1 MKLSLNWIKDF
12 VKLPEDMD
20 LARLSY
26 DLTMSTVEVEGA
38 HDLGKD
44 YDGIIIGKI
53 NDVQPHPNA
62 DKLRVC
68 SVDIGGGE
76 IKEIVCGGSNL
87 EIGQKVVVA
96 CPGSFVRWHGEG
108 DLVEIKNAKLRGV
121 PSFGMIC
128 ASVEIGLADLFPAE
142 EEHEIMDVT
151 YLDCEPGTPVAD
163 AFGLRDIILEIDNK
177 SMTNRPDL
185 WGHYGIARELAALYD
200 LSLEPIEKY
209 VPESV
214 DTFDIRISDTER
226 CPRYIGARIEGV
238 EVKEAPFEMRSRLW
252 RVGLRPINALVDIT
266 NYVMMAVGQPTH
278 AFDSDNI
285 LDYIEVRRANEGE
298 KLNLLNDKDLELC
311 ADDLVIADAK
321 EAVALAGVMGGSKD
335 SVLPTTKSVIL
346 EVANFESRGIRRTA
360 LRYDNRTEA
369 SSRYEK
375 AIDPERCDLALSL
388 SMKLF
393 AELYPS
399 MKVTAFNDCYPTKLV
414 QNEIDVDLDWLD
426 RRLGMRIPKE
436 IVEKK
441 LGALGFKVTY
451 SDTAMHVVVPTWRST
466 GDVSIKAD
474 IMEEVARMYGY
485 ENFQPTP
492 ITTSFEGA
500 INQLDIDI
508 IRKTKEYLAFSCNM
522 REIFTYPWMSEEFVK
537 ALIPDTSKIL
547 TLATPPSTEERFIKC
562 SLLPNICKAIVKNEH
577 NFDSF
582 SIFEEGLVFSDESY
596 TNEYP
601 NESLP
606 KQERHLG
613 LAFAGSP
620 DDFGTLFATAKGVIS
635 EMSSYTHMEA
645 FTFKRE
651 EKPSWADDTAWYNI
665 YVGDEKI
672 GDMGLLSKKCAMSC
686 GIKVL
691 TAVLAELNIDAFKP
705 FRSRT
710 NRFVKLPEF
719 PMNEYDLSM
728 LVDSMTK
735 WEAIRDCA
743 LTAKKSDGCFL
754 KDVLFIDEYTGKQVP
769 DGMKSVTIRLV
780 IGSDEKT
787 LTSAEVEQSANTVIK
802 KLSAAKSDKNPYAV
816 GAEIRTK

>member
-1 MKLSLNWIKDF
+1 MKLSLNWIKDY

-20 LARLSY
+20 LNRLSY

-44 YDGIIIGKI
+44 YDGIIVGLIK
-53 NDVQPHPNA
+53 DVQPHPNA

-68 SVDIGGGE
+68 SVDIGAE
-76 IKEIVCGGSNL
+76 VKEIVCGGSNL

-121 PSFGMIC
+121 ASFGMIC
-128 ASVEIGLADLFPAE
+128 ASVEIVLADLFPAN

-151 YLDCEPGTPVAD
+151 YLDCAPGTPIAD
-163 AFGLRDIILEIDNK
+163 ALGLRDIILEIDNK

-200 LSLEPIEKY
+200 LPLEPIGKY

-214 DTFDIRISDTER
+214 EKLDIRISDTER

-238 EVKEAPFEMRSRLW
+238 SVKEAPFEMRSRLW

-298 KLNLLNDKDLELC
+298 KLNLLNDKELELC
-311 ADDLVIADAK
+311 SDDLVIADAK

-335 SVLPTTKSVIL
+335 SVLPTTSKVIL

-375 AIDPERCDLALSL
+375 AVDPERCDLALSL
-388 SMKLF
+388 SMQLF
-393 AELYPS
+393 KELYPE
-399 MKVTAFNDCYPTKLV
+399 MKVTAFNDSYPTKLV
-414 QNEIDVDLDWLD
+414 CAEIDVDLDWLD

-436 IVEKK
+436 VVLKK
-441 LGALGFKVTY
+441 LGALGFKVDYT
-451 SDTAMHVVVPTWRST
+451 DTSMHVVVPTWRST

-485 ENFQPTP
+485 ENFKPTP

-508 IRKTKEYLAFSCNM
+508 IRKVKEYLAFSCNM
-522 REIFTYPWMSEEFVK
+522 REIFTYPWMSEEFVN

-547 TLATPPSTEERFIKC
+547 TLATPPSTEERFIK
-562 SLLPNICKAIVKNEH
+562 STLLPNICKAIVKNEH
-577 NFDSF
+577 NFDEF
-582 SIFEEGLVFSDESY
+582 SIFEESLVFSDEAY
-596 TNEYP
+596 TNAYP

-606 KQERHLG
+606 RQERHIG
-613 LAFAGSP
+613 LAFAGSA
-620 DDFGTLFATAKGVIS
+620 DDFGTLFAKAKGYIA
-635 EMSSYTHMEA
+635 EMPSYTHMEG
-645 FTFKRE
+645 FNFRRC
-651 EKPSWADDTAWYNI
+651 EKPSWADDTAWYNV
-665 YVGDEKI
+665 YLGDEKI
-672 GDMGLLSKKCAMSC
+672 GDMGLLSKKTALAC

-691 TAVLAELNIDAFKP
+691 TAVLCELNIDAFKP
-705 FRSRT
+705 FKSRT
-710 NRFVKLPEF
+710 NKFVKLPEF
-719 PMNEYDLSM
+719 PVNEYDLSM

-735 WEAIRDCA
+735 WEDIRDCA
-743 LTAKKSDGCFL
+743 LTAMKSDGCFL
-754 KDVLFIDEYTGKQVP
+754 KAVDFIDEYTGKQVP
-769 DGMKSVTIRLV
+769 EGKKSVTIRLT

-787 LTSAEVEQSANTVIK
+787 LTSAEVEASANTVIK
-802 KLSAAKSDKNPYAV
+802 KLSAEKSEKNPKAV
-816 GAEIRTK
+816 AAEIRTK

>member
-1 MKLSLNWIKDF
+1 MKLSLNWIKDY
-12 VKLPEDMD
+12 VKLPDDMD
-20 LARLSY
+20 LSRLSY

-44 YDGIIIGKI
+44 YDGIIVGKI
-53 NDVQPHPNA
+53 TDVQPHPNA
-62 DKLRVC
+62 DKLRIC
-68 SVDIGGGE
+68 SVDIGGE
-76 IKEIVCGGSNL
+76 VKEIVCGGSNL
-87 EIGQKVVVA
+87 EINQKVVVA

-128 ASVEIGLADLFPAE
+128 ASVEIGLADLFPAA

-151 YLDCEPGTPVAD
+151 YLECAPGTPLAD
-163 AFGLRDIILEIDNK
+163 ALGLRDIILEIDNK

-200 LSLEPIEKY
+200 LPLQPIEKY
-209 VPESV
+209 IPEDV
-214 DTFDIRISDTER
+214 EKFDIKITDAER

-238 EVKEAPFEMRSRLW
+238 SVKEAPFEMRSRLW

-285 LDYIEVRRANEGE
+285 LDYIEVRRAKDGE

-311 ADDLVIADAK
+311 SDDLVIADAK

-335 SVLPTTKSVIL
+335 SVLPTTSKVIL

-393 AELYPS
+393 KELYPE
-399 MKVTAFNDCYPTKLV
+399 MKVTAFNDSYPTKLV
-414 QNEIDVDLDWLD
+414 CSEIDVDLDWLD

-436 IVEKK
+436 VVEKK
-441 LGALGFKVTY
+441 LGALGFKVEY
-451 SDTAMHVVVPTWRST
+451 SDTSMHVVVPTWRST

-500 INQLDIDI
+500 INQLEIDI
-508 IRKTKEYLAFSCNM
+508 IRKVKEYLAFSCNM
-522 REIFTYPWMSEEFVK
+522 REIFTYPWMSEEFVN

-547 TLATPPSTEERFIKC
+547 TLATPPSTEERFVKS

-577 NFDSF
+577 NFDEF
-582 SIFEEGLVFSDESY
+582 SIFEESLVFADEDY
-596 TNEYP
+596 TNNYP

-606 KQERHLG
+606 KQERHIG
-613 LAFAGSP
+613 LAFAGSS
-620 DDFGTLFATAKGVIS
+620 DDFGTLFAKAKGYVS
-635 EMSSYTHMEA
+635 EMPSYTHMEC
-645 FTFKRE
+645 FNFRRC
-651 EKPSWADDTAWYNI
+651 EKPYWADDTAWYN
-665 YVGDEKI
+665 VFLGDTKI
-672 GDMGLLSKKCAMSC
+672 GDMGLLSKKTALAC

-691 TAVLAELNIDAFKP
+691 TAVLCELNIDAFKP
-705 FRSRT
+705 FKSRT
-710 NRFVKLPEF
+710 NKFVKLPEF
-719 PMNEYDLSM
+719 PVNEYDLSM

-735 WEAIRDCA
+735 WEDIRECA
-743 LTAKKSDGCFL
+743 LTAIKSDGCFL
-754 KDVLFIDEYTGKQVP
+754 KAVDFIDEYTGKQVP
-769 DGMKSVTIRLV
+769 EGKKSVTIRLT

-787 LTSAEVEQSANTVIK
+787 LTSAEVDASANTVIK
-802 KLSAAKSDKNPYAV
+802 KLSAEKSEKNPKAV
-816 GAEIRTK
+816 AAEIRTK

>member
-20 LARLSY
+20 LGRLSY

-44 YDGIIIGKI
+44 FDGIIVGLIK
-53 NDVQPHPNA
+53 DVQPHPNA

-68 SVDIGGGE
+68 SVDIGGE
-76 IKEIVCGGSNL
+76 VKEIVCGGSNL

-121 PSFGMIC
+121 ASFGMIC
-128 ASVEIGLADLFPAE
+128 ASVEIGLADLFPAK

-151 YLDCEPGTPVAD
+151 YLNCEPGTNLAD
-163 AFGLRDIILEIDNK
+163 ALGLRDIILEIDNK

-200 LSLEPIEKY
+200 LPLEPIDKY
-209 VPESV
+209 IPENVESL
-214 DTFDIRISDTER
+214 DIRIADAER

-238 EVKEAPFEMRSRLW
+238 SVKEAPFEMRSRLW

-285 LDYIEVRRANEGE
+285 KDYIEVRRAKDGE
-298 KLNLLNDKDLELC
+298 KLNLLNDKDLDLC

-335 SVLPTTKSVIL
+335 SVLDTTTKVIL

-375 AIDPERCDLALSL
+375 AVDPERCDLALSL

-393 AELYPS
+393 KELYPE
-399 MKVTAFNDCYPTKLV
+399 MKVTAFNDSYPTKLV
-414 QNEIDVDLDWLD
+414 CAEIDVDLDWLD

-436 IVEKK
+436 VVEKK
-441 LGALGFKVTY
+441 LGALGFMVEYGET
-451 SDTAMHVVVPTWRST
+451 SMHVTVPTWRST

-500 INQLDIDI
+500 INQLEIDI
-508 IRKTKEYLAFSCNM
+508 IRKVKEYLAFSCDM
-522 REIFTYPWMSEEFVK
+522 REIFTYPWMSEEYVN
-537 ALIPDTSKIL
+537 AIIPDTSKIL
-547 TLATPPSTEERFIKC
+547 TLATPPSTEERFVK
-562 SLLPNICKAIVKNEH
+562 STLLPNICKAIVKNEH
-577 NFDSF
+577 NFDEF
-582 SIFEEGLVFSDESY
+582 SIFEESLVFSDEAY
-596 TNEYP
+596 TNNYP

-606 KQERHLG
+606 KQERHIG
-613 LAFAGSP
+613 LAFAGSY
-620 DDFGTLFATAKGVIS
+620 DDFGTLFAKAKGYIA
-635 EMSSYTHMEA
+635 EMPSYTHMEA
-645 FTFKRE
+645 FNFRRV
-651 EKPSWADDTAWYNI
+651 EKPSWADDTAWYNVFI
-665 YVGDEKI
+665 GDEKV
-672 GDMGLLSKKCAMSC
+672 GDMGLLSKKTALAC
-686 GIKVL
+686 GMKVL
-691 TAVLAELNIDAFKP
+691 TAVLCELNIDAFKP
-705 FRSRT
+705 FKSRT
-710 NRFVKLPEF
+710 NKFVKLPEF
-719 PMNEYDLSM
+719 PRNEYDLSM
-728 LVDSMTK
+728 LVDSMVK
-735 WEAIRDCA
+735 WEDIRDCA

-754 KDVLFIDEYTGKQVP
+754 IDVDFIDEYTGKQVP
-769 DGMKSVTIRLV
+769 EGKKSVTIRLT
-780 IGSDEKT
+780 IGADDKT
-787 LTSAEVEQSANTVIK
+787 LTSAEVEASANTVIK
-802 KLSAAKSDKNPYAV
+802 KLSAEKSEKNPGAV
-816 GAEIRTK
+816 AAEIRTK